1 MTSDDVRA
9 LVWDEHFTFMA
20 GRDAGPFALM
30 PAGMLGPSSHCGD
43 SLLTRDQKRTNSRS

>member
-20 GRDAGPFALM
+20 GRDAGPVV
-30 PAGMLGPSSHCGD
+30 
-43 SLLTRDQKRTNSRS
+43 SLR